1 MVTIVLSKSCKSFSF
16 DEIWNSTHIE
26 GPEFNG
32 GKIFCDSWCLSILR
46 PVDIGTCD
54 LFCHSFGPKMA
65 NLPILIKFCTSHK
78 RSVVNSMVTIVFW
91 DSWCLPILAIVSIGT
106 CYLLGHSFRPKM
118 ANAPVLIRFG
128 TLHKT
133 RVVDLMVSI
142 LRGVSGCCRK
152 LNLGIEKQIL
162 CQKYYCYIINKTGK
176 KLWLTS
182 TKLFS

>member
-1 MVTIVLSKSCKSFSF
+1 MTIVLSKICKSFSF

-26 GPEFNG
+26 GPDFNG
-32 GKIFCDSWCLSILR
+32 GKIFCYSWRLSIFR

-78 RSVVNSMVTIVFW
+78 QSVVNSMVTIVFW

-106 CYLLGHSFRPKM
+106 CYLLGHSFWPKM

-133 RVVDLMVSI
+133 RVVNLMVSI
-142 LRGVSGCCRK
+142 LSGVSGCCRK

-176 KLWLTS
+176 KLWLTLV
-182 TKLFS
+182 KLLS